1 MSGGAYDYY
10 QYHIQD
16 IIDRIEREVEDA
28 TKERPAKVTRKF
40 TSVSREEEFCDGCK
54 REVYLTQYAD
64 RPFVEVRT
72 RFVNDPNM
80 DIIEDTDTMLVVR
93 NQFDDIYRVRDCSVE
108 EYPDGEYYPDYTEET
123 LQEFRNGIAAL
134 RRAYVYAQ
142 RIDWILSGDD
152 NEESFHRRLKDELE
166 KLNEK
171 EE

>member
-16 IIDRIEREVEDA
+16 IIDRIEREVENA

-40 TSVSREEEFCDGCK
+40 TSVTREEEWRSGCK
-54 REVYLTQYAD
+54 RTEYLTQYAD
-64 RPFVEVRT
+64 RPFAEVRT

-80 DIIEDTDTMLVVR
+80 DIIEDTDTTLVVR

-108 EYPDGEYYPDYTEET
+108 EYPDGEYYPEYTEDT
-123 LQEFRNGIAAL
+123 LREFRNGIAAL

-142 RIDWILSGDD
+142 RIDWLLCGDD
-152 NEESFHRRLKDELE
+152 DEESFHCRLRDELG
-166 KLNEK
+166 KLDEK
-171 EE
+171 ER